1 MAKQWDKLAAKARK
15 IAKNIVTGEEEY
27 KGTRLTAIV
36 YRLDTFAT
44 DALNRKYARQGSQA
58 SIHTEWGG
66 YQTIDSIHEDGSEGH
81 FDTDGKCES
90 SDNAM
95 DIEIMIYINDGHG
108 GGNNGGSTPLSAQYE
123 ELENQIQEKI

>member
-58 SIHTEWGG
+58 SIHTEW
-66 YQTIDSIHEDGSEGH
+66 EGIKRLIL
-81 FDTDGKCES
+81 FTKTAAKDILTQMA
-90 SDNAM
+90 NA
-95 DIEIMIYINDGHG
+95 NH
-108 GGNNGGSTPLSAQYE
+108 
-123 ELENQIQEKI
+123 QITLWILK